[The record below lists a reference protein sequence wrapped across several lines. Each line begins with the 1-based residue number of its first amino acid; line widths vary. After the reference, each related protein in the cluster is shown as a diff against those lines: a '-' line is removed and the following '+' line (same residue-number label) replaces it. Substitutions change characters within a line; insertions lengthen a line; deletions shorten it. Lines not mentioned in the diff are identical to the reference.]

1 MTVVNEIILPLTVYE
16 HQKNPSSLS
25 RSSIQSFNCNSLIIS
40 LWTGST
46 WYGAPL
52 TSKIIIFFIFMVS
65 VKSTVNYFFPL
76 LSINSF
82 FFFYSRV
89 FSLLFF
95 IFIQRFCKCGAPPE
109 AGGPMLKH
117 LKHICWSGSDQS
129 MPFTSINSQVKSN
142 QAGFYWHRWRANV
155 RYLF

>member
-1 MTVVNEIILPLTVYE
+1 MLITV
-16 HQKNPSSLS
+16 
-25 RSSIQSFNCNSLIIS
+25 
-40 LWTGST
+40 
-46 WYGAPL
+46 
-52 TSKIIIFFIFMVS
+52 
-65 VKSTVNYFFPL
+65 FFPL

-82 FFFYSRV
+82 FFFYSRI

-155 RYLF
+155 LYLFYRVFNYGWLILNRWCVSHGHYTVFFFFSSFSILFDVFCIKISMVLVK